1 MNQAARSLEGMTA
14 GLVCGGLDLS
24 ADRLGHPANLREQLR
39 ILSGSQLPL
48 GVGHSALR
56 ARVNLDD
63 EAVGAAGGGK
73 PQGQGLYISALSR
86 RMGGIDDNRQ
96 ANFLSLITGTAEIS
110 KVFRV
115 AVSKVRMPLSQRT
128 TL

>member
-1 MNQAARSLEGMTA
+1 MTA

-24 ADRLGHPANLREQLR
+24 ADRLGHPTNLREQLR
-39 ILSGSQLPL
+39 ILSGSQLLL

-63 EAVGAAGGGK
+63 EAVGAAGGGS
-73 PQGQGLYISALSR
+73 QGQGLYISALPAAWEGSTII
-86 RMGGIDDNRQ
+86 GRQ
-96 ANFLSLITGTAEIS
+96 LLSLITGTAEIS

>member
-24 ADRLGHPANLREQLR
+24 ADRLGHPTNLREQLR
-39 ILSGSQLPL
+39 ILSGSQLLL

-63 EAVGAAGGGK
+63 EAVGAAGGGS
-73 PQGQGLYISALSR
+73 QGQGLYISALSR

-96 ANFLSLITGTAEIS
+96 AASLLDYGHRGNIQGVPGSGFKGAD
-110 KVFRV
+110 
-115 AVSKVRMPLSQRT
+115 ALSQRT